1 MTTIE
6 NTGFISTL
14 AADPQDPI
22 DDATDSI
29 HSAIILS
36 LSAAT
41 GENRPISGFDIEQT
55 ATGTHT
61 RYDVTAGKVLRNGKL
76 ISVSASNL
84 TTDDTTG
91 LAHSGS
97 SDKDWYGVIV
107 VCDGTES
114 GESENTL
121 KWRYERFRSGGLTSG
136 IDETANATVAA
147 IKDGDIPI
155 AVVKYVK
162 GSAQNVVN
170 RPMQFLGYKQAIRE
184 FSAINSGTERLRIN
198 KEGTLTHTPS
208 STAYTLTLPSA
219 TGTLARTAD
228 NITGTAAGLSATLAV
243 SSGGTGATNSNA
255 WLNSRITTN
264 ADGSLNYDATTATAV
279 NHDNLAGFVAAE
291 HYDWSSDISGTATI
305 HANNISADSITYAKM
320 QNVSATSRI
329 LGRITSGAGNVE
341 ELTGANIRTIANV
354 EDGATADQTAV
365 EIIGLLNS
373 DLGGNFT
380 IGNQSDDTATFTG
393 GVSVGGS
400 LAVTGDLNIT
410 GDINSVNVSDL
421 DVDDITI
428 TVASGAA
435 DSSAADGAGLIIDG
449 ASASLTYSHSGTKF
463 VANKSIEAT
472 SFIGNLVGNPSIGTK
487 SDNTAYDLIFEGGGA
502 LYQDGTSGNLSYNPS
517 TNNLYSGSLQSQ
529 TSITAG
535 SSITTGGHLRA
546 ETRVLSG
553 NTTSGLIGSYF
564 SGNLNDGSG
573 GQGSAVT
580 RNPIF
585 EGYGSRYAESRL
597 IIDSA
602 IESSYSDDADQHGV
616 GGVYSIETQHAQ
628 HRAGL
633 VINHDDDT
641 NNNNNDYVWAIG
653 KQFNSSGVGTD
664 SFTIGIVND
673 KTYEDSFLT
682 NTNANAFRSENAAL
696 TIDSSKNV
704 SLANGISLGTS
715 SSTTA
720 GTLRYNSNTVQFYNG
735 SAWTTLDSA
744 GGEVNQ
750 NAFSNVVVGSDTIAA
765 DAKTDTLTL
774 TAGTNITLSA
784 NTSTDTVTI
793 NAADTSFDVDGL
805 SPESGLDRA
814 NDSIPFYD
822 DNVSS
827 NKKITLQQLMA
838 QVLEA
843 DIPDLSASKITS
855 GTFTTTQIPEL
866 AQSKITS
873 LTTDL
878 AAKVPDTRTINGIA
892 ISNDFVF
899 EVDAT
904 TGKLLVTRT
913 GASDVA
919 IQNNAGTPADV
930 VIDNGLITLSSNSG
944 TVTLNNA
951 SSSSNTITKTDLAL
965 GNVTNE
971 SKATMFTNPTF
982 TGTVSGVTK
991 AHVGLGNV
999 TNESKATMFT
1009 SPTFT
1014 GTISGIDKADIG
1026 LGNVANER
1034 QITVFKQTS
1043 IPTATAAGD
1052 LWYDT
1057 DDNNRVYKATAAGD
1071 DEVSSSEWVDISP
1084 NKTLI
1089 GLSNVPNT
1097 DATNADNHSDGTNN
1111 KVYSATEKTKLS
1123 GVAANATVG
1132 AIAGTNLKD
1141 SSDNTLN
1148 DEDVKNDSLDI
1159 DTSSTTLRIK
1169 KGSTVIN
1176 STTLSNASVG
1186 LNNVA
1191 NVDTRDVDNHTDG
1204 TTNKVFSG
1212 TNKTKLGG
1220 IESGA
1225 TTGKLFFQ
1233 ASVPTAKTVGDL
1245 WFDSDDSNRM
1255 YIAASATADQI
1266 TSGEWES
1273 IGFPA
1278 GEANANSITY
1288 SVSAVD
1294 GSNTDEEQIRLTG
1307 SDGSTDHV
1315 VLEAG
1320 TGLSIARS
1328 GDKITFT
1335 NTVTDSDTNNYSDSL
1350 AFDTSDGTLTIGR
1363 SGSLADLTV
1372 DLDGRYALTAQSGE
1386 ANQNAFSNIAISGQT
1401 TIAADSTTDTLNMVA
1416 GANISLTTN
1425 ATSDTLTIASTQ
1437 LTTEEVQDISG
1448 ALVATGGTKTFISV
1462 TYDDTNGDMDF
1473 VVPVLDE
1480 DDMSSNSATNLAT
1493 QQSIKA
1499 YVDAEVSGLVDS
1511 APSALNTLNELAA
1524 ALGDDADYATTT
1536 TTALGNRLRID
1547 TASQSLTSTQ
1557 QSNALTNLGITATL
1571 AEINILDDGL
1581 SASDIPNLATS
1592 KITSGTFADARIAAS
1607 NVTQHQGSL
1616 SITES
1621 QISDLGSYITSVR
1634 TITAGGNTL
1643 ANSETLAFTAGSN
1656 VTITESAGA
1665 VTIASTDTNTTYSA
1679 ASGGGLSLSGT
1690 AFSIDDPI
1698 NLDQLTESTDATD
1711 DKILLWDESAS
1722 AWKYMT
1728 LDDLQDAIDTT
1739 ATGGAG
1745 EAFKTISVS
1754 GQSDVVA
1761 DLAADTLT
1769 LAAGSNVTIT
1779 TDASNDTITFAS
1791 TDTNTQLS
1799 TEEVQDIVGAM
1810 FASNTETRISATYQD
1825 GDGTID
1831 LVVDDMTANT
1841 NYYLTGLA
1849 LSSGTLTATVSGA
1862 SNPTVDLSGLYTAG
1876 TGIDLSSTTLS
1887 VDVSDFMA
1895 NGSDNRIIT
1904 ATGTDAMNA
1913 EANLTFDGSTLAVTG
1928 HLDATTKSFVIP
1940 HPTKENMTL
1949 RHGSLEGPEY
1959 GVYHRGRLIEE
1970 SVIELPDY
1978 WLGLVDDN
1986 TISVQLTPNGS
1997 FQMLYVEKIED
2008 NKVYVINE
2016 ADEGIDCFYII
2027 HGERKDIGK
2036 MEVEY

>member
-1 MTTIE
+1 LTTIE

-14 AADPQDPI
+14 AEDPQDPI

-76 ISVSASNL
+76 ISVSADDL
-84 TTDDTTG
+84 TTDGTTG
-91 LAHSGS
+91 VAHTGSGA
-97 SDKDWYGVIV
+97 KDWYGVIV

-136 IDETANATVAA
+136 KDETANATVAA
-147 IKDGDIPI
+147 IKGGDIPI
-155 AVVKYVK
+155 AVVKYVA
-162 GSAQNVVN
+162 GSNNNVVN
-170 RPMQFLGYKQAIRE
+170 RPMQYLGYAQATRE
-184 FSAINSGTERLRIN
+184 FSAINSNAETMRIN
-198 KEGTLTHTPS
+198 ADGTLTKGSATI
-208 STAYTLTLPSA
+208 TLPST

-243 SSGGTGATNSNA
+243 SSGGTGATSFTDKSVIISQDTGTDTLSSVA
-255 WLNSRITTN
+255 MTTN
-264 ADGSLNYDATTATAV
+264 GQLLIGGTDGPAVATLGSSGATTITNGNGTISISSTDTQLTNAQVTGMALT
-279 NHDNLAGFVAAE
+279 NLDVSTGA
-291 HYDWSSDISGTATI
+291 DISAT
-305 HANNISADSITYAKM
+305 DT
-320 QNVSATSRI
+320 I
-329 LGRITSGAGNVE
+329 LGALGKIENRVRLNDDKVTNTDVDVS
-341 ELTGANIRTIANV
+341 IAN
-354 EDGATADQTAV
+354 
-365 EIIGLLNS
+365 LKSKLNS
-373 DLGGNFT
+373 DFAGDFT
-380 IGNQSDDTATFTG
+380 IGNQTDDTATFTG
-393 GVSVGGS
+393 HLSVGGN
-400 LAVTGDLNIT
+400 LTVTGTTTTVNT
-410 GDINSVNVSDL
+410 QTINAQNAIVFEGATADDYETTLTIVDPTADRTIYLPNADGTIALAGGNVSSADTVDATL
-421 DVDDITI
+421 DNT
-428 TVASGAA
+428 
-435 DSSAADGAGLIIDG
+435 
-449 ASASLTYSHSGTKF
+449 
-463 VANKSIEAT
+463 
-472 SFIGNLVGNPSIGTK
+472 
-487 SDNTAYDLIFEGGGA
+487 NTAYNLLFA
-502 LYQDGTSGNLSYNPS
+502 STPSTSGDPVALKYDTTVTYNPS

-682 NTNANAFRSENAAL
+682 NTNTNAFRSENAAL

-750 NAFSNVVVGSDTIAA
+750 NAFSNVVVGSDTVAA

-784 NTSTDTVTI
+784 NTSTDTITI
-793 NAADTSFDVDGL
+793 NASDDTFDVNGL
-805 SPESGLDRA
+805 TQESGIDRA
-814 NDSIPFYD
+814 NDFIPFYD
-822 DNVSS
+822 ASVGVTT

-838 QVLEA
+838 QILEA
-843 DIPDLSASKITS
+843 DVPDLSASKITS
-855 GTFTTTQIPEL
+855 GSLATARIPTL
-866 AQSKITS
+866 AQSKVTN
-873 LTTDL
+873 LATDL
-878 AAKVPDTRTINGIA
+878 ASKVPTTRTIAGRA
-892 ISNDFVF
+892 LSNDLLVR
-899 EVDAT
+899 VNT
-904 TGKLLVTRT
+904 STGKLEVNDGSNTT
-913 GASDVA
+913 T
-919 IQNNAGTPADV
+919 IQDTAGTPVDVIFDNRKTEYDEIQDANNTKPAD
-930 VIDNGLITLSSNSG
+930 
-944 TVTLNNA
+944 
-951 SSSSNTITKTDLAL
+951 
-965 GNVTNE
+965 
-971 SKATMFTNPTF
+971 
-982 TGTVSGVTK
+982 
-991 AHVGLGNV
+991 
-999 TNESKATMFT
+999 
-1009 SPTFT
+1009 
-1014 GTISGIDKADIG
+1014 
-1026 LGNVANER
+1026 
-1034 QITVFKQTS
+1034 
-1043 IPTATAAGD
+1043 
-1052 LWYDT
+1052 
-1057 DDNNRVYKATAAGD
+1057 
-1071 DEVSSSEWVDISP
+1071 
-1084 NKTLI
+1084 
-1089 GLSNVPNT
+1089 
-1097 DATNADNHSDGTNN
+1097 
-1111 KVYSATEKTKLS
+1111 
-1123 GVAANATVG
+1123 NATVG
-1132 AIAGTNLKD
+1132 ARLGTNLKAAD
-1141 SSDNTLN
+1141 GSTTLG
-1148 DEDVKNDSLDI
+1148 DADVKNASI
-1159 DTSSTTLRIK
+1159 ASSHVVGSGKLFASTLPE
-1169 KGSTVIN
+1169 
-1176 STTLSNASVG
+1176 
-1186 LNNVA
+1186 
-1191 NVDTRDVDNHTDG
+1191 D
-1204 TTNKVFSG
+1204 
-1212 TNKTKLGG
+1212 
-1220 IESGA
+1220 GA

-1233 ASVPTAKTVGDL
+1233 AGVPTAKTVGDL

-1278 GEANANSITY
+1278 GEAGATANSTEATQDI
-1288 SVSAVD
+1288 VGAMFA
-1294 GSNTDEEQIRLTG
+1294 SNTETLITATYQ
-1307 SDGSTDHV
+1307 DG
-1315 VLEAG
+1315 
-1320 TGLSIARS
+1320 
-1328 GDKITFT
+1328 
-1335 NTVTDSDTNNYSDSL
+1335 
-1350 AFDTSDGTLTIGR
+1350 DGTIDLVVDNDLSNYDNSS
-1363 SGSLADLTV
+1363 SG
-1372 DLDGRYALTAQSGE
+1372 
-1386 ANQNAFSNIAISGQT
+1386 F
-1401 TIAADSTTDTLNMVA
+1401 
-1416 GANISLTTN
+1416 
-1425 ATSDTLTIASTQ
+1425 
-1437 LTTEEVQDISG
+1437 
-1448 ALVATGGTKTFISV
+1448 
-1462 TYDDTNGDMDF
+1462 
-1473 VVPVLDE
+1473 
-1480 DDMSSNSATNLAT
+1480 
-1493 QQSIKA
+1493 
-1499 YVDAEVSGLVDS
+1499 
-1511 APSALNTLNELAA
+1511 
-1524 ALGDDADYATTT
+1524 
-1536 TTALGNRLRID
+1536 
-1547 TASQSLTSTQ
+1547 
-1557 QSNALTNLGITATL
+1557 ITATL
-1571 AEINILDDGL
+1571 TTEQVQDIVGAMFSSNTETRISATYEDGDGTIDLVVDDM
-1581 SASDIPNLATS
+1581 
-1592 KITSGTFADARIAAS
+1592 
-1607 NVTQHQGSL
+1607 
-1616 SITES
+1616 
-1621 QISDLGSYITSVR
+1621 
-1634 TITAGGNTL
+1634 TA
-1643 ANSETLAFTAGSN
+1643 
-1656 VTITESAGA
+1656 
-1665 VTIASTDTNTTYSA
+1665 NTTYSA

-1698 NLDQLTESTDATD
+1698 NLSQLTESTDATD

-1728 LDDLQDAIDTT
+1728 LDDLQDSIDTT

-1791 TDTNTQLS
+1791 TDTNT
-1799 TEEVQDIVGAM
+1799 TY
-1810 FASNTETRISATYQD
+1810 SA
-1825 GDGTID
+1825 G
-1831 LVVDDMTANT
+1831 
-1841 NYYLTGLA
+1841 TGL
-1849 LSSGTLTATVSGA
+1849 
-1862 SNPTVDLSGLYTAG
+1862 DLSGT
-1876 TGIDLSSTTLS
+1876 SFS
-1887 VDVSDFMA
+1887 VDVSDFMT

-1970 SVIELPDY
+1970 SVIELPEY

-2008 NKVYVINE
+2008 NKVHVINE

>member
-14 AADPQDPI
+14 AEDPQDPI

-91 LAHSGS
+91 VAHTGSGA
-97 SDKDWYGVIV
+97 KDWYGVIAV
-107 VCDGTES
+107 RSSD
-114 GESENTL
+114 NTL
-121 KWRYERFRSGGLTSG
+121 VWRYERFRSGGLTSG

-155 AVVKYVK
+155 AVVKYVAD
-162 GSAQNVVN
+162 SNNNVVN
-170 RPMQFLGYKQAIRE
+170 RPMQYLGYAQATRE
-184 FSAINSGTERLRIN
+184 FSAINSNAETMRIN
-198 KEGTLTHTPS
+198 ADGTLTKDSATI
-208 STAYTLTLPSA
+208 TLPSS
-219 TGTLARTAD
+219 TGTLALQNENT
-228 NITGTAAGLSATLAV
+228 TGTAGGLSSTLAV
-243 SSGGTGATNSNA
+243 DSGGTGQTSYTNGQLLIGNSTGNTLTKATLTAGSNITVTNDAGSITIASTDTNTQLTNSQVTGMALTN
-255 WLNSRITTN
+255 LDVTTG
-264 ADGSLNYDATTATAV
+264 ADITAT
-279 NHDNLAGFVAAE
+279 D
-291 HYDWSSDISGTATI
+291 T
-305 HANNISADSITYAKM
+305 
-320 QNVSATSRI
+320 I
-329 LGRITSGAGNVE
+329 LGALGKIENRVRLNDDKVTNTDVDVS
-341 ELTGANIRTIANV
+341 IAN
-354 EDGATADQTAV
+354 
-365 EIIGLLNS
+365 LKSKLNS
-373 DLGGNFT
+373 DFTGDFT
-380 IGNQSDDTATFTG
+380 IGNQTDDTATFTG
-393 GVSVGGS
+393 HVSVGGD

-410 GDINSVNVSDL
+410 GDINTTSVTDL
-421 DVDDITI
+421 DVVDKTITI
-428 TVASGAA
+428 ASGAG
-435 DSSAADGAGLIIDG
+435 SSAIADGAGLIIDG
-449 ASASLTYSHSGTKF
+449 ASATFTYSHTDTKF

-487 SDNTAYDLIFEGGGA
+487 SDNVAYDLIFESGGA

-580 RNPIF
+580 RNPVF

-750 NAFSNVVVGSDTIAA
+750 NAFSNVVVGSDTVAA

-784 NTSTDTVTI
+784 NTSTDTITI
-793 NAADTSFDVDGL
+793 NASDDTFDVDGL
-805 SPESGLDRA
+805 TQESGLDRA
-814 NDSIPFYD
+814 NDFIPFYD

-843 DIPDLSASKITS
+843 DIPDLSAGKITS
-855 GTFTTTQIPEL
+855 GTFTTTQIPTL
-866 AQSKITS
+866 AQDKIS
-873 LTTDL
+873 GLTTALDG
-878 AAKVPDTRTINGIA
+878 KVPKTTTINGIA
-892 ISNDFVF
+892 LSNDFVL
-899 EVDAT
+899 EVDNT

-919 IQNNAGTPADV
+919 IQTNAATPADV
-930 VIDNGLITLSSNSG
+930 VIDNGLINLTSSSG
-944 TVTLNNA
+944 TVTINNA
-951 SSSSNTITKTDLAL
+951 SSTNNSITKTDLAL
-965 GNVTNE
+965 GNV
-971 SKATMFTNPTF
+971 
-982 TGTVSGVTK
+982 
-991 AHVGLGNV
+991 
-999 TNESKATMFT
+999 
-1009 SPTFT
+1009 
-1014 GTISGIDKADIG
+1014 
-1026 LGNVANER
+1026 
-1034 QITVFKQTS
+1034 
-1043 IPTATAAGD
+1043 
-1052 LWYDT
+1052 
-1057 DDNNRVYKATAAGD
+1057 
-1071 DEVSSSEWVDISP
+1071 
-1084 NKTLI
+1084 
-1089 GLSNVPNT
+1089 PNT
-1097 DATNADNHSDGTNN
+1097 DATDA
-1111 KVYSATEKTKLS
+1111 
-1123 GVAANATVG
+1123 
-1132 AIAGTNLKD
+1132 
-1141 SSDNTLN
+1141 
-1148 DEDVKNDSLDI
+1148 
-1159 DTSSTTLRIK
+1159 
-1169 KGSTVIN
+1169 
-1176 STTLSNASVG
+1176 
-1186 LNNVA
+1186 
-1191 NVDTRDVDNHTDG
+1191 DNHTDG
-1204 TTNKVFSG
+1204 TTNKVFSS

-1245 WFDSDDSNRM
+1245 WFDSDDNNRM
-1255 YIAASATADQI
+1255 YIAASATADEI

-1278 GEANANSITY
+1278 GEAGA
-1288 SVSAVD
+1288 
-1294 GSNTDEEQIRLTG
+1294 
-1307 SDGSTDHV
+1307 
-1315 VLEAG
+1315 
-1320 TGLSIARS
+1320 
-1328 GDKITFT
+1328 
-1335 NTVTDSDTNNYSDSL
+1335 
-1350 AFDTSDGTLTIGR
+1350 
-1363 SGSLADLTV
+1363 
-1372 DLDGRYALTAQSGE
+1372 TA
-1386 ANQNAFSNIAISGQT
+1386 
-1401 TIAADSTTDTLNMVA
+1401 
-1416 GANISLTTN
+1416 N
-1425 ATSDTLTIASTQ
+1425 ATEDI
-1437 LTTEEVQDISG
+1437 QDIIGAMVSG
-1448 ALVATGGTKTFISV
+1448 NTETNISV
-1462 TYDDTNGDMDF
+1462 TYDDTNGKLNF
-1473 VVPVLDE
+1473 VSTDTNTNQLTTFNVGVDTN
-1480 DDMSSNSATNLAT
+1480 SNSTTIAHG
-1493 QQSIKA
+1493 
-1499 YVDAEVSGLVDS
+1499 E
-1511 APSALNTLNELAA
+1511 TLTFTGGTGISTE
-1524 ALGDDADYATTT
+1524 
-1536 TTALGNRLRID
+1536 TTADGTITFTNDSPDQTVAL
-1547 TASQSLTSTQ
+1547 TAS
-1557 QSNALTNLGITATL
+1557 
-1571 AEINILDDGL
+1571 
-1581 SASDIPNLATS
+1581 
-1592 KITSGTFADARIAAS
+1592 
-1607 NVTQHQGSL
+1607 
-1616 SITES
+1616 
-1621 QISDLGSYITSVR
+1621 
-1634 TITAGGNTL
+1634 
-1643 ANSETLAFTAGSN
+1643 SN
-1656 VTITESAGA
+1656 VTITGTYPNF
-1665 VTIASTDTNTTYSA
+1665 TIAATDTNTTYSA

-1698 NLDQLTESTDATD
+1698 NLSQLTESTDATD

-1722 AWKYMT
+1722 SWKYMT
-1728 LDDLQDAIDTT
+1728 LDDLQDSIDTT

-1754 GQSDVVA
+1754 GQSNVVA

-1779 TDASNDTITFAS
+1779 TDATNDTITFAS

-1895 NGSDNRIIT
+1895 NGSNNRIIT

-1913 EANLTFDGSTLAVTG
+1913 EANLTFDGSTLTVTG

-2027 HGERKDIGK
+2027 YGERKDIGK

>member
-14 AADPQDPI
+14 AEDPQDPI

-76 ISVSASNL
+76 ISVSADDL
-84 TTDDTTG
+84 TTNGTTG
-91 LAHSGS
+91 VAHTGSGA
-97 SDKDWYGVIV
+97 KDWYGVIV

-114 GESENTL
+114 GESDNAL

-136 IDETANATVAA
+136 KDETANATVAA
-147 IKDGDIPI
+147 IKGGDIPI
-155 AVVKYVK
+155 AVVKYVA
-162 GSAQNVVN
+162 GSNDNVVN
-170 RPMQFLGYKQAIRE
+170 RPMQYLGYAQATRE

-243 SSGGTGATNSNA
+243 SSGGTGATDSNA
-255 WLNSRITTN
+255 WLNSRITTS
-264 ADGSLNYDATTATAV
+264 ADGSLNYDATTAVAV

-291 HYDWSSDISGTATI
+291 HYRWDNDISGTATI

-320 QNVSATSRI
+320 QNVSATSRV

-400 LAVTGDLNIT
+400 LEVTGDLNIT
-410 GDINSVNVSDL
+410 GDINSVSVTDL

-487 SDNTAYDLIFEGGGA
+487 SDSVAYDLIFESGGA

-673 KTYEDSFLT
+673 KTYEATFLT

-750 NAFSNVVVGSDTIAA
+750 NAFSNVVVGSDTVAA

-784 NTSTDTVTI
+784 NTSTDTITI
-793 NAADTSFDVDGL
+793 NASDDTFDVNGL

-814 NDSIPFYD
+814 NDFIPFYD
-822 DNVSS
+822 ASVGVTT

-838 QVLEA
+838 QILEA
-843 DIPDLSASKITS
+843 DVPDLSASKITS
-855 GTFTTTQIPEL
+855 GSLATARIPTL
-866 AQSKITS
+866 AQSKVTN
-873 LTTDL
+873 LATDL
-878 AAKVPDTRTINGIA
+878 ASKVPTTRTIAGRA
-892 ISNDFVF
+892 LSNDLLVR
-899 EVDAT
+899 VNAS
-904 TGKLLVTRT
+904 TGKLEVNDGSSTT
-913 GASDVA
+913 T
-919 IQNNAGTPADV
+919 IQDTAGTPVDV
-930 VIDNGLITLSSNSG
+930 VFDNRKTEYDEIQDA
-944 TVTLNNA
+944 NN
-951 SSSSNTITKTDLAL
+951 TK
-965 GNVTNE
+965 
-971 SKATMFTNPTF
+971 P
-982 TGTVSGVTK
+982 
-991 AHVGLGNV
+991 
-999 TNESKATMFT
+999 
-1009 SPTFT
+1009 
-1014 GTISGIDKADIG
+1014 AD
-1026 LGNVANER
+1026 
-1034 QITVFKQTS
+1034 
-1043 IPTATAAGD
+1043 
-1052 LWYDT
+1052 
-1057 DDNNRVYKATAAGD
+1057 
-1071 DEVSSSEWVDISP
+1071 
-1084 NKTLI
+1084 
-1089 GLSNVPNT
+1089 
-1097 DATNADNHSDGTNN
+1097 
-1111 KVYSATEKTKLS
+1111 
-1123 GVAANATVG
+1123 NATVG
-1132 AIAGTNLKD
+1132 ARLGTNLKAAD
-1141 SSDNTLN
+1141 GSTTLG
-1148 DEDVKNDSLDI
+1148 DADVKNASIASSHVVGSGKLF
-1159 DTSSTTLRIK
+1159 TSTLPE
-1169 KGSTVIN
+1169 
-1176 STTLSNASVG
+1176 
-1186 LNNVA
+1186 
-1191 NVDTRDVDNHTDG
+1191 D
-1204 TTNKVFSG
+1204 
-1212 TNKTKLGG
+1212 
-1220 IESGA
+1220 GA

-1233 ASVPTAKTVGDL
+1233 AGVPTAKTVGDL

-1278 GEANANSITY
+1278 GEAGATANSTEATQDI
-1288 SVSAVD
+1288 VGAMFA
-1294 GSNTDEEQIRLTG
+1294 SNTETLITATYQ
-1307 SDGSTDHV
+1307 DG
-1315 VLEAG
+1315 
-1320 TGLSIARS
+1320 
-1328 GDKITFT
+1328 
-1335 NTVTDSDTNNYSDSL
+1335 
-1350 AFDTSDGTLTIGR
+1350 DG
-1363 SGSLADLTV
+1363 TV
-1372 DLDGRYALTAQSGE
+1372 DLVVDNDLSNYDNSSSG
-1386 ANQNAFSNIAISGQT
+1386 F
-1401 TIAADSTTDTLNMVA
+1401 
-1416 GANISLTTN
+1416 
-1425 ATSDTLTIASTQ
+1425 
-1437 LTTEEVQDISG
+1437 
-1448 ALVATGGTKTFISV
+1448 
-1462 TYDDTNGDMDF
+1462 
-1473 VVPVLDE
+1473 
-1480 DDMSSNSATNLAT
+1480 
-1493 QQSIKA
+1493 
-1499 YVDAEVSGLVDS
+1499 
-1511 APSALNTLNELAA
+1511 
-1524 ALGDDADYATTT
+1524 
-1536 TTALGNRLRID
+1536 
-1547 TASQSLTSTQ
+1547 
-1557 QSNALTNLGITATL
+1557 ITATL
-1571 AEINILDDGL
+1571 TTEQVQDIVGAMFSSNTETRISAYYEDGDGTIDLVVDDM
-1581 SASDIPNLATS
+1581 
-1592 KITSGTFADARIAAS
+1592 
-1607 NVTQHQGSL
+1607 
-1616 SITES
+1616 
-1621 QISDLGSYITSVR
+1621 
-1634 TITAGGNTL
+1634 TA
-1643 ANSETLAFTAGSN
+1643 
-1656 VTITESAGA
+1656 
-1665 VTIASTDTNTTYSA
+1665 NTTYSA

-1698 NLDQLTESTDATD
+1698 NLSQLTESTDATD

-1728 LDDLQDAIDTT
+1728 LDDLQDSIDTT

-1779 TDASNDTITFAS
+1779 TDATNDTITFAS
-1791 TDTNTQLS
+1791 TDTNT
-1799 TEEVQDIVGAM
+1799 TY
-1810 FASNTETRISATYQD
+1810 SA
-1825 GDGTID
+1825 G
-1831 LVVDDMTANT
+1831 
-1841 NYYLTGLA
+1841 TGL
-1849 LSSGTLTATVSGA
+1849 
-1862 SNPTVDLSGLYTAG
+1862 DLSGT
-1876 TGIDLSSTTLS
+1876 SFS

-1970 SVIELPDY
+1970 SVIELPEY

-1997 FQMLYVEKIED
+1997 YQMLYVEKIEN
-2008 NKVYVINE
+2008 NKVHVINE

>member
-1 MTTIE
+1 LTTIE

-76 ISVSASNL
+76 ISVSASDL
-84 TTDDTTG
+84 TTNDTTG

-114 GESENTL
+114 GESANTL

-162 GSAQNVVN
+162 GSAKNVVN

-184 FSAINSGTERLRIN
+184 FSAINSNAETMRIN
-198 KEGTLTHTPS
+198 ADGTLTKGSATI
-208 STAYTLTLPSA
+208 TLPSS
-219 TGTLARTAD
+219 TGTLALQNENT
-228 NITGTAAGLSATLAV
+228 TGTAGGLSSTLAV
-243 SSGGTGATNSNA
+243 SSGGTGATSFTDKSVIISQDTGTDTLSSVA
-255 WLNSRITTN
+255 MTTN
-264 ADGSLNYDATTATAV
+264 GELLIGGTDGPAVATLGSSGATTITNGNGTISISSTDTQLTNAQVTGMALTNLDVSTGADISATDTILGALGKIENRVRLNDDKVTNTDINVNVANLTARLPQITENVTIGDATDVTVT
-279 NHDNLAGFVAAE
+279 
-291 HYDWSSDISGTATI
+291 T
-305 HANNISADSITYAKM
+305 
-320 QNVSATSRI
+320 
-329 LGRITSGAGNVE
+329 AGN
-341 ELTGANIRTIANV
+341 L
-354 EDGATADQTAV
+354 
-365 EIIGLLNS
+365 S
-373 DLGGNFT
+373 
-380 IGNQSDDTATFTG
+380 
-393 GVSVGGS
+393 
-400 LAVTGDLNIT
+400 VTGDLT
-410 GDINSVNVSDL
+410 VSGTTTTL
-421 DVDDITI
+421 NKTEIDVQDAFVFGYD
-428 TVASGAA
+428 A
-435 DSSAADGAGLIIDG
+435 DSSGHTTTLRIADPSANRTVTIPDADGTIALAGGNVSSADTVD
-449 ASASLTYSHSGTKF
+449 ASSESSDTAFNLLFASTPSTSGDPVALKYDSSTTLTY
-463 VANKSIEAT
+463 
-472 SFIGNLVGNPSIGTK
+472 NPT
-487 SDNTAYDLIFEGGGA
+487 
-502 LYQDGTSGNLSYNPS
+502 

-529 TSITAG
+529 LGITAG
-535 SSITTGGHLRA
+535 ASITTGGHLRA
-546 ETRVLSG
+546 ATRVLAG
-553 NTTSGLIGSYF
+553 NTTSGLIGAYYH
-564 SGNLNDGSG
+564 NDRKP
-573 GQGSAVT
+573 VV
-580 RNPIF
+580 
-585 EGYGSRYAESRL
+585 EGYGEFYAESRL
-597 IIDSA
+597 LVDNTNV
-602 IESSYSDDADQHGV
+602 ESSASDDIKYYGTGAAYV
-616 GGVYSIETQHAQ
+616 IETQRDQ
-628 HRAGL
+628 HKSGF
-633 VINHDDDT
+633 VWTHDDDDNTT
-641 NNNNNDYVWAIG
+641 NTDDDFTWGIG
-653 KQFNSSGVGTD
+653 KQFNTNGTGT
-664 SFTIGIVND
+664 SNLQIGYVDD
-673 KTYEDSFLT
+673 KTYDGAFLT
-682 NTNANAFRSENAAL
+682 NDADFVFRSDNAVL
-696 TIDSSKNV
+696 TIDTSKNV
-704 SLANGISLGTS
+704 SLTNGITLGTS
-715 SSTTA
+715 SLTTA
-720 GTLRYNSNTVQFYNG
+720 GTLRYDSNTVQFYNG
-735 SAWTTLDSA
+735 SSWTTLDSA

-765 DAKTDTLTL
+765 DGKTDTLTL

-855 GTFTTTQIPEL
+855 GSLATARIPTL
-866 AQSKITS
+866 AQSKITD

-878 AAKVPDTRTINGIA
+878 AAKVPNTRTINGIA

-930 VIDNGLITLSSNSG
+930 VIDNGLITLSSSGG
-944 TVTLNNA
+944 TVTINNA

-982 TGTVSGVTK
+982 TGSVSGVTK

-1057 DDNNRVYKATAAGD
+1057 NDNNRVYKATAAGD

-1084 NKTLI
+1084 NKILI

-1191 NVDTRDVDNHTDG
+1191 NVDTRDADNHTDG

-1288 SVSAVD
+1288 NVSAVD

-1499 YVDAEVSGLVDS
+1499 YVDAEVSGLIDS

-1656 VTITESAGA
+1656 VTITESGGA

-1698 NLDQLTESTDATD
+1698 NLSQLTESTDATD

-1970 SVIELPDY
+1970 SVIELPEY

-2008 NKVYVINE
+2008 NKVHVINE

>member
-1 MTTIE
+1 LTTIE

-41 GENRPISGFDIEQT
+41 GENRPISGFDIQQIG
-55 ATGTHT
+55 TGTHT

-76 ISVSASNL
+76 ISVSSDNL
-84 TTDDTTG
+84 TTDGTTG
-91 LAHSGS
+91 VAHTGSGA
-97 SDKDWYGVIV
+97 KDWYGVIV

-114 GESENTL
+114 GESANTL

-136 IDETANATVAA
+136 KDETANATVAA

-155 AVVKYVK
+155 AVVKYEA
-162 GSAQNVVN
+162 GSNNNVVN
-170 RPMQFLGYKQAIRE
+170 RHMQFLGYKQAIRE
-184 FSAINSGTERLRIN
+184 FSAINSNAETMRIN
-198 KEGTLTHTPS
+198 ADGTLTKGSATI
-208 STAYTLTLPSA
+208 TLPSS
-219 TGTLARTAD
+219 TGTLALQNENT
-228 NITGTAAGLSATLAV
+228 TGTAGGLSATLAV
-243 SSGGTGATNSNA
+243 SSGGTGATAFTDKSVIISQDTGTDTLSSVA
-255 WLNSRITTN
+255 MTTN
-264 ADGSLNYDATTATAV
+264 GQLLIGGTDGPAVATLGSSGATTITNGNGTISISSTDTQLTNAQVTGMALT
-279 NHDNLAGFVAAE
+279 NLDVSTGA
-291 HYDWSSDISGTATI
+291 DISAT
-305 HANNISADSITYAKM
+305 DT
-320 QNVSATSRI
+320 I
-329 LGRITSGAGNVE
+329 LGALGKIENRVRLNDDKVTNTDVDVS
-341 ELTGANIRTIANV
+341 IAN
-354 EDGATADQTAV
+354 
-365 EIIGLLNS
+365 LKSKLNS
-373 DLGGNFT
+373 DFAGDFT
-380 IGNQSDDTATFTG
+380 IGNQTDDTATFTG
-393 GVSVGGS
+393 HLSVGGN
-400 LAVTGDLNIT
+400 LTVTGTTTTVNT
-410 GDINSVNVSDL
+410 QTINAQNAIVFEGATADANETTL
-421 DVDDITI
+421 TI
-428 TVASGAA
+428 TDPTADRTITLPDADGTIALAGGNVASA
-435 DSSAADGAGLIIDG
+435 DTVD
-449 ASASLTYSHSGTKF
+449 
-463 VANKSIEAT
+463 AT
-472 SFIGNLVGNPSIGTK
+472 LDNT
-487 SDNTAYDLIFEGGGA
+487 NTAYNLLFA
-502 LYQDGTSGNLSYNPS
+502 STPSTSGDPVALKYDTTVTYNPS

-564 SGNLNDGSG
+564 SGNLNNGSG

-793 NAADTSFDVDGL
+793 NASDTSFDVDGL

-822 DNVSS
+822 DNVST

-855 GTFTTTQIPEL
+855 GSFATARIPTL
-866 AQSKITS
+866 AQSKVTN
-873 LTTDL
+873 LATDL
-878 AAKVPDTRTINGIA
+878 ASKVPTTRTIAGRA
-892 ISNDFVF
+892 LSNDLLVR
-899 EVDAT
+899 VNT
-904 TGKLLVTRT
+904 STGKLEVNDGSNTT
-913 GASDVA
+913 T
-919 IQNNAGTPADV
+919 IQDTAGTPVDVIFDNRKTEYDEIQDANNTKPAD
-930 VIDNGLITLSSNSG
+930 
-944 TVTLNNA
+944 
-951 SSSSNTITKTDLAL
+951 
-965 GNVTNE
+965 
-971 SKATMFTNPTF
+971 
-982 TGTVSGVTK
+982 
-991 AHVGLGNV
+991 
-999 TNESKATMFT
+999 
-1009 SPTFT
+1009 
-1014 GTISGIDKADIG
+1014 
-1026 LGNVANER
+1026 
-1034 QITVFKQTS
+1034 
-1043 IPTATAAGD
+1043 
-1052 LWYDT
+1052 
-1057 DDNNRVYKATAAGD
+1057 
-1071 DEVSSSEWVDISP
+1071 
-1084 NKTLI
+1084 
-1089 GLSNVPNT
+1089 
-1097 DATNADNHSDGTNN
+1097 
-1111 KVYSATEKTKLS
+1111 
-1123 GVAANATVG
+1123 NATVG
-1132 AIAGTNLKD
+1132 ARLGTNLKAAD
-1141 SSDNTLN
+1141 GSTTLG
-1148 DEDVKNDSLDI
+1148 DADVKNANI
-1159 DTSSTTLRIK
+1159 ASTHVVGSGKLFASTLPE
-1169 KGSTVIN
+1169 
-1176 STTLSNASVG
+1176 
-1186 LNNVA
+1186 
-1191 NVDTRDVDNHTDG
+1191 D
-1204 TTNKVFSG
+1204 
-1212 TNKTKLGG
+1212 
-1220 IESGA
+1220 GA

-1233 ASVPTAKTVGDL
+1233 AGVPTAKTVGDL

-1255 YIAASATADQI
+1255 YIAASATANEI

-1278 GEANANSITY
+1278 GEAGA
-1288 SVSAVD
+1288 
-1294 GSNTDEEQIRLTG
+1294 
-1307 SDGSTDHV
+1307 
-1315 VLEAG
+1315 
-1320 TGLSIARS
+1320 
-1328 GDKITFT
+1328 
-1335 NTVTDSDTNNYSDSL
+1335 
-1350 AFDTSDGTLTIGR
+1350 
-1363 SGSLADLTV
+1363 
-1372 DLDGRYALTAQSGE
+1372 TA
-1386 ANQNAFSNIAISGQT
+1386 
-1401 TIAADSTTDTLNMVA
+1401 
-1416 GANISLTTN
+1416 N
-1425 ATSDTLTIASTQ
+1425 ATEDI
-1437 LTTEEVQDISG
+1437 QDIIGAMVSG
-1448 ALVATGGTKTFISV
+1448 NTETNISV
-1462 TYDDTNGDMDF
+1462 TYDDTNGKLNF
-1473 VVPVLDE
+1473 VSTDTNTNQLTTFNVSVDTN
-1480 DDMSSNSATNLAT
+1480 SNSTTIAHG
-1493 QQSIKA
+1493 
-1499 YVDAEVSGLVDS
+1499 E
-1511 APSALNTLNELAA
+1511 TLTFTGGTGISTE
-1524 ALGDDADYATTT
+1524 
-1536 TTALGNRLRID
+1536 TTADGTITFTNDSPDQTVAL
-1547 TASQSLTSTQ
+1547 TAS
-1557 QSNALTNLGITATL
+1557 
-1571 AEINILDDGL
+1571 
-1581 SASDIPNLATS
+1581 
-1592 KITSGTFADARIAAS
+1592 
-1607 NVTQHQGSL
+1607 
-1616 SITES
+1616 
-1621 QISDLGSYITSVR
+1621 
-1634 TITAGGNTL
+1634 
-1643 ANSETLAFTAGSN
+1643 SN
-1656 VTITESAGA
+1656 VTITGTYPNF
-1665 VTIASTDTNTTYSA
+1665 TIAATDTNTTYSA

-1698 NLDQLTESTDATD
+1698 NLSQLTESTDATD

-1722 AWKYMT
+1722 SWKYMT